1 MKKIFRK
8 PNLFSC
14 FLIAI
19 IIIFLL
25 TSFNSFSKT
34 YAIKDKE
41 GNIVKITNIYK
52 LSLSEKEAGYTISV
66 LVNDTSSKDTY
77 TSSTTS
83 KILDGVT
90 RVIDGDTINLF
101 LFSSGNIVSSR
112 LNGIDCPE
120 KGQPFYEEATK
131 YTSDLCLY
139 KQVGVIKY
147 DKDKYDRLIVDIILP
162 DGKNLCEEIV
172 RAGFAWWYHLYSDNL
187 VLKQL
192 ENEARIARR
201 GLWSQP
207 NPIPPWEFRKLAT
220 TDELVENDSNE
231 KMITY
236 PTETDEKK
244 CKIKIV
250 DWNNRPSTYGKY
262 IYVEGCL
269 ENIGD
274 QTAEMVRV
282 IVKSLDSNEKIISI
296 DSAFAEP
303 NSIAP
308 NKEAIFQIMVENN
321 YKIKIF
327 SLIVLTES
335 TASPEVTG
343 AREKPLAKQIININ
357 TASLEELMY
366 VLEISENTAIR
377 VINRKNDMNGFKNP
391 KDIMLLIEIGKIEWE
406 EWIKKG
412 IVIVV

>member
-1 MKKIFRK
+1 MKKLFRK
-8 PNLFSC
+8 PILFRC

-25 TSFNSFSKT
+25 TSLNAFSKT

-52 LSLSEKEAGYTISV
+52 LSLAEKEAGYTISV
-66 LVNDTSSKDTY
+66 LIEDKFPKEELNPPPGSKLTNAV
-77 TSSTTS
+77 
-83 KILDGVT
+83 L
-90 RVIDGDTINLF
+90 RVIDGDTIELLLIKSVKF
-101 LFSSGNIVSSR
+101 VKIR
-112 LNGIDCPE
+112 LDGIDCPE
-120 KGQPFYEEATK
+120 KGQPYYEEATT
-131 YTSDLCLY
+131 YTSDLCLH
-139 KQVGVIKY
+139 KQVRVIKH
-147 DKDKYDRLIVDIILP
+147 DIDKYDRLIADIILP

-207 NPIPPWEFRKLAT
+207 NPIPPWEFRKLDT
-220 TDELVENDSNE
+220 TDELVGNDSSE
-231 KMITY
+231 KTITY
-236 PTETDEKK
+236 PTKTDEKK

-335 TASPEVTG
+335 TISPEITG
-343 AREKPLAKQIININ
+343 VKEKPLAKQIININ

-377 VINRKNDMNGFKNP
+377 VINRRSDMNGFKNP
-391 KDIMLLIEIGKIEWE
+391 KDIMLLIEIGKIEWG
-406 EWIKKG
+406 EWIKRG
-412 IVIVV
+412 VVIVV

>member
-1 MKKIFRK
+1 MKKLFRK
-8 PNLFSC
+8 PSLFSC

-25 TSFNSFSKT
+25 TSFNAFSKT

-66 LVNDTSSKDTY
+66 LVDDTSSKDIY

-90 RVIDGDTINLF
+90 NVIDGDTINLF
-101 LFSSGNIVSSR
+101 LFSSGSIVSSR

-131 YTSDLCLY
+131 YASDLCLY
-139 KQVGVIKY
+139 KQVSVIKY
-147 DKDKYDRLIVDIILP
+147 EKDKYDRLIVDIVLP
-162 DGKNLCEEIV
+162 DGKNLSEEIV

-192 ENEARIARR
+192 ENEARVARR
-201 GLWSQP
+201 GLWSQS
-207 NPIPPWEFRKLAT
+207 NPIPPWEFRQLDT
-220 TDELVENDSNE
+220 TDEVVENDIN
-231 KMITY
+231 
-236 PTETDEKK
+236 EKK

-250 DWNNRPSTYGKY
+250 DWNNRPSATGNY
-262 IYVEGCL
+262 IYIEGCL
-269 ENIGD
+269 ENIGE
-274 QTAEMVRV
+274 QTAEMVR
-282 IVKSLDSNEKIISI
+282 INVKSLDSNDKIISI
-296 DSAFAEP
+296 DSAFAQP
-303 NSIAP
+303 SLIASSE
-308 NKEAIFQIMVENN
+308 EAIFQIMVENN
-321 YKIKIF
+321 YKIKKF

-357 TASLEELMY
+357 TASLEELMH

-391 KDIMLLIEIGKIEWE
+391 KDIMLLIEIGKIE
-406 EWIKKG
+406 
-412 IVIVV
+412 

>member
-1 MKKIFRK
+1 MKKLFRK
-8 PNLFSC
+8 PSLFSC
-14 FLIAI
+14 FLIAT

-25 TSFNSFSKT
+25 TSFNAFSNT

-52 LSLSEKEAGYTISV
+52 LSLPEKEAGYTISV
-66 LVNDTSSKDTY
+66 LVNDASLKDIY

-101 LFSSGNIVSSR
+101 LFNSASIVRSR

-120 KGQPFYEEATK
+120 KGQPFYEDATK
-131 YTSDLCLY
+131 YTSNLCLY

-147 DKDKYDRLIVDIILP
+147 DKDKYGRLIVDIILP

-172 RAGFAWWYHLYSDNL
+172 RAGYAWWYYLYSDNL

-201 GLWSQP
+201 GIWSQT
-207 NPIPPWEFRKLAT
+207 NPMPPWEFRKLDT
-220 TDELVENDSNE
+220 TDKVVENDSNE

-236 PTETDEKK
+236 PTGIDEKK
-244 CKIKIV
+244 SKIKIV
-250 DWNNRPSTYGKY
+250 DWNNRPSTTGNY

-282 IVKSLDSNEKIISI
+282 TVKSLDSNEKIISI
-296 DSAFAEP
+296 DSAFTEP
-303 NSIAP
+303 SSIAP

-321 YKIKIF
+321 YKIKKF

-335 TASPEVTG
+335 TISSEITG
-343 AREKPLAKQIININ
+343 VKEKPLAKQIININ

-366 VLEISENTAIR
+366 VLDISENTAKR
-377 VINRKNDMNGFKNP
+377 VINRRSDMNGFKNP
-391 KDIMLLIEIGKIEWE
+391 KDIMLLIEIGKIEWG

-412 IVIVV
+412 IVIVI

>member
-1 MKKIFRK
+1 MKKLFRK
-8 PNLFSC
+8 PSLFSC

-25 TSFNSFSKT
+25 TSFNTFSKT

-66 LVNDTSSKDTY
+66 LVNDTSSKDIY

-90 RVIDGDTINLF
+90 NVIDGDTINLF
-101 LFSSGNIVSSR
+101 LFSSGNIVRSR

-120 KGQPFYEEATK
+120 KGKPFYEEATK
-131 YTSDLCLY
+131 YASDLCLY
-139 KQVGVIKY
+139 KQVSLIKY
-147 DKDKYDRLIVDIILP
+147 EKDKYDRLIVDIILP
-162 DGKNLCEEIV
+162 EGKNLSEEIV
-172 RAGFAWWYHLYSDNL
+172 QAGFAWWYHLYSDNL

-192 ENEARIARR
+192 ENEAKIARR

-220 TDELVENDSNE
+220 TDEAVEDDSNE

-236 PTETDEKK
+236 STGTNEKK
-244 CKIKIV
+244 CKIKMV
-250 DWNNRPSTYGKY
+250 DWNNRPSATGNY

-282 IVKSLDSNEKIISI
+282 NVKSLDSNDKIISI
-296 DSAFAEP
+296 DSGFTEP
-303 NSIAP
+303 SLIAP
-308 NKEAIFQIMVENN
+308 REEAIFQIMVENN
-321 YKIKIF
+321 YKIKKF

-343 AREKPLAKQIININ
+343 DREKPLAKQIININ

>member
-1 MKKIFRK
+1 MKKLFRK
-8 PNLFSC
+8 PSLFSY
-14 FLIAI
+14 FLIII

-25 TSFNSFSKT
+25 TSFNVFSKT

-77 TSSTTS
+77 TSSTTI

-90 RVIDGDTINLF
+90 NVIDGDTIDLF
-101 LFSSGNIVSSR
+101 LFDSASIVRSR

-120 KGQPFYEEATK
+120 KGQPFYEDATK
-131 YTSDLCLY
+131 YTSNLCLY

-172 RAGFAWWYHLYSDNL
+172 RAGYAWWYHLYSDNL

-207 NPIPPWEFRKLAT
+207 NSIPPWEFRKLDT
-220 TDELVENDSNE
+220 TDELVENESN
-231 KMITY
+231 KRMITY
-236 PTETDEKK
+236 PTGTEEKN
-244 CKIKIV
+244 CKIKII
-250 DWNNRPSTYGKY
+250 DWNNRPSASGNY
-262 IYVEGCL
+262 IYVEGSL
-269 ENIGD
+269 KNIGD
-274 QTAEMVRV
+274 QIAEMVRV
-282 IVKSLDSNEKIISI
+282 TVKSLDSNDKIISI
-296 DSAFAEP
+296 DSVFAEP
-303 NSIAP
+303 SSIAS

-321 YKIKIF
+321 YKIKKF

-335 TASPEVTG
+335 TISPEITG
-343 AREKPLAKQIININ
+343 VKEKPLAKQIININ
-357 TASLEELMY
+357 TASLEEFMY

-377 VINRKNDMNGFKNP
+377 VINRRSDMNGFKNP
-391 KDIMLLIEIGKIEWE
+391 KDIMLLIDIGKIEWG
-406 EWIKKG
+406 EWIKRG
-412 IVIVV
+412 IVIVI

>member
-1 MKKIFRK
+1 MKKLFRK
-8 PNLFSC
+8 PSLFSC

-25 TSFNSFSKT
+25 TSFNAFSKT

-66 LVNDTSSKDTY
+66 LVDDTSSKDIY

-90 RVIDGDTINLF
+90 NVIDGDTINLF
-101 LFSSGNIVSSR
+101 LFSSGSIVSSR

-131 YTSDLCLY
+131 YASDLCLY
-139 KQVGVIKY
+139 KQVSVIKY
-147 DKDKYDRLIVDIILP
+147 EKDKYDRLIVDIVLP
-162 DGKNLCEEIV
+162 DGKNLSEEIV

-192 ENEARIARR
+192 ENEARVARR
-201 GLWSQP
+201 GLWSQS
-207 NPIPPWEFRKLAT
+207 NPIPPWEFRQLDT
-220 TDELVENDSNE
+220 TDEVVENDIN
-231 KMITY
+231 
-236 PTETDEKK
+236 EKK

-250 DWNNRPSTYGKY
+250 DWNNRPSATGNY
-262 IYVEGCL
+262 IYIEGCL
-269 ENIGD
+269 ENIGE
-274 QTAEMVRV
+274 QTAEMVR
-282 IVKSLDSNEKIISI
+282 INVKSLDSNDKIISI
-296 DSAFAEP
+296 DSAFAQP
-303 NSIAP
+303 SLIASSE
-308 NKEAIFQIMVENN
+308 EAIFQIMVENN
-321 YKIKIF
+321 YKIKKF

-357 TASLEELMY
+357 TASLEELMH

-391 KDIMLLIEIGKIEWE
+391 KDIMLLIEIGKIEWG
-406 EWIKKG
+406 EWIKRG
-412 IVIVV
+412 IVIVL

>member
-139 KQVGVIKY
+139 KQVNVIKY
-147 DKDKYDRLIVDIILP
+147 DKDKYNRLIVDIILP

-187 VLKQL
+187 LLKKL

-244 CKIKIV
+244 YKIKIV
-250 DWNNRPSTYGKY
+250 DWNNRPSASGNY
-262 IYVEGCL
+262 IYVEGSL
-269 ENIGD
+269 KNIGD
-274 QTAEMVRV
+274 QTAERVRV
-282 IVKSLDSNEKIISI
+282 KVKSLDSNGKIVSI
-296 DSAFAEP
+296 DDGYADPSL
-303 NSIAP
+303 IAP
-308 NKEAIFQIMVENN
+308 NKEGIFQIMVENN
-321 YKIKIF
+321 YKIKEF
-327 SLIVLTES
+327 SLIILTKS
-335 TASPEVTG
+335 TISTEVIG
-343 AREKPLAKQIININ
+343 VKEKPLAKQIININ

-366 VLEISENTAIR
+366 VLEIGKNTAMR
-377 VINRKNDMNGFKNP
+377 VIDRRNDMNGFKNP
-391 KDIMLLIEIGKIEWE
+391 KDITFLIEIGTIKWE
-406 EWIKKG
+406 EWIKRG
-412 IVIVV
+412 IVITI

>member
-1 MKKIFRK
+1 MKKLFRK
-8 PNLFSC
+8 PSLFSC

-25 TSFNSFSKT
+25 TSFNAFSKT

-66 LVNDTSSKDTY
+66 LVNDASLKDIY

-83 KILDGVT
+83 KMLDGVT

-101 LFSSGNIVSSR
+101 LFNSASIVRSR

-120 KGQPFYEEATK
+120 KGQPFYEDATK
-131 YTSDLCLY
+131 YTSNLCLY

-147 DKDKYDRLIVDIILP
+147 DKDKYGRLIVDIILP

-172 RAGFAWWYHLYSDNL
+172 RAGYAWWYHLYSDNL

-201 GLWSQP
+201 GLWSQT
-207 NPIPPWEFRKLAT
+207 NPMPPWEFRKLDT
-220 TDELVENDSNE
+220 TDKVVENDSNE

-236 PTETDEKK
+236 PAGTDEKK
-244 CKIKIV
+244 SKIEIV
-250 DWNNRPSTYGKY
+250 DWNNRPSATGNY

-269 ENIGD
+269 ENIVD

-282 IVKSLDSNEKIISI
+282 TVNSLDSNEKIISI

-303 NSIAP
+303 SSIAP

-321 YKIKIF
+321 YKIKKF

-335 TASPEVTG
+335 TISPEITG
-343 AREKPLAKQIININ
+343 VKEKPLAKQIININ
-357 TASLEELMY
+357 TASLEELVY
-366 VLEISENTAIR
+366 VLDISENTAIR
-377 VINRKNDMNGFKNP
+377 VINRRSDMNGFKNP
-391 KDIMLLIEIGKIEWE
+391 KDIMLLIEIGKIEWG

-412 IVIVV
+412 IVIVI

>member
-1 MKKIFRK
+1 MKKLFRK
-8 PNLFSC
+8 PSLFSC

-25 TSFNSFSKT
+25 TSFNTFSKT

-66 LVNDTSSKDTY
+66 LVNDTSSKDIY
-77 TSSTTS
+77 TSSTTN

-90 RVIDGDTINLF
+90 NVIDGDTINLF
-101 LFSSGNIVSSR
+101 LFSSGSIVSSR

-131 YTSDLCLY
+131 YASDLCLY
-139 KQVGVIKY
+139 KQVSVIKY
-147 DKDKYDRLIVDIILP
+147 EKDKYDRLIVDIVLP
-162 DGKNLCEEIV
+162 DGKNLSEEIV

-192 ENEARIARR
+192 ENEARVARR
-201 GLWSQP
+201 GLWSQS
-207 NPIPPWEFRKLAT
+207 NPIPPWEFRQLDT
-220 TDELVENDSNE
+220 TDEVVENDIN
-231 KMITY
+231 
-236 PTETDEKK
+236 EKK

-250 DWNNRPSTYGKY
+250 DWNNRPSATGNY
-262 IYVEGCL
+262 IYIEGCL
-269 ENIGD
+269 ENIGE
-274 QTAEMVRV
+274 QTAEMVR
-282 IVKSLDSNEKIISI
+282 INVKSLDSNDKIISI
-296 DSAFAEP
+296 DSAFAQP
-303 NSIAP
+303 SLIASSE
-308 NKEAIFQIMVENN
+308 EAIFQIMVENN
-321 YKIKIF
+321 YKIKKF

-357 TASLEELMY
+357 TASLEELMH

-391 KDIMLLIEIGKIEWE
+391 KDIMLLIEIGKIEWG
-406 EWIKKG
+406 EWIERG
-412 IVIVV
+412 IVIVL

>member
-1 MKKIFRK
+1 MKKLFRK
-8 PNLFSC
+8 PSLFSC

-25 TSFNSFSKT
+25 TSFNAFSKT

-66 LVNDTSSKDTY
+66 LVDDTSSKDIY

-90 RVIDGDTINLF
+90 NVIDGDTINLF
-101 LFSSGNIVSSR
+101 LFSSGSIVSSR

-131 YTSDLCLY
+131 YASDLCLY
-139 KQVGVIKY
+139 KQVSVIKY
-147 DKDKYDRLIVDIILP
+147 EKDKYDRLIVDIVLP
-162 DGKNLCEEIV
+162 DGKNLSEEIV

-192 ENEARIARR
+192 ENEARVARR
-201 GLWSQP
+201 GLWSQS
-207 NPIPPWEFRKLAT
+207 NPIPPWEFRQLDT
-220 TDELVENDSNE
+220 TDEVVENDIN
-231 KMITY
+231 
-236 PTETDEKK
+236 EKK

-250 DWNNRPSTYGKY
+250 DWNNRPSATGNY
-262 IYVEGCL
+262 IYIEGCL

-282 IVKSLDSNEKIISI
+282 NVKSLDSNDKIISI
-296 DSAFAEP
+296 DSGFTEP
-303 NSIAP
+303 TLITPSE
-308 NKEAIFQIMVENN
+308 EAIFKIMVENN
-321 YKIKIF
+321 YKIKKF

-335 TASPEVTG
+335 AASPEVTG
-343 AREKPLAKQIININ
+343 AREKSLAKQIININ
-357 TASLEELMY
+357 TASLEELIY
-366 VLEISENTAIR
+366 VLEISEHTAIR
-377 VINRKNDMNGFKNP
+377 VIGRRNEMNGFKNP
-391 KDIMLLIEIGKIEWE
+391 KDITFLIEIGTIVWE

>member
-1 MKKIFRK
+1 MKKLFRK
-8 PNLFSC
+8 PSLFSC

-25 TSFNSFSKT
+25 TSFNAFSKT

-66 LVNDTSSKDTY
+66 LVNDASLKDIY

-83 KILDGVT
+83 KMLDGVT

-101 LFSSGNIVSSR
+101 LFNSASIVRSR

-120 KGQPFYEEATK
+120 KGQPFYEDATK
-131 YTSDLCLY
+131 YTSNLCLY

-147 DKDKYDRLIVDIILP
+147 DKDKYGRLIVDIILP

-172 RAGFAWWYHLYSDNL
+172 RAGYAWWYHLYSDNL

-201 GLWSQP
+201 GLWSQT
-207 NPIPPWEFRKLAT
+207 NPMPPWEFRKLDT
-220 TDELVENDSNE
+220 TDKVVENDSNE

-236 PTETDEKK
+236 PAGTDEKK
-244 CKIKIV
+244 SKIEIV
-250 DWNNRPSTYGKY
+250 DWNNRPSATGNY

-282 IVKSLDSNEKIISI
+282 TVNSLDSNEKIISI

-303 NSIAP
+303 SSIAP

-321 YKIKIF
+321 YKIKKF

-335 TASPEVTG
+335 TISPEITG
-343 AREKPLAKQIININ
+343 VKEKPLAKQIININ
-357 TASLEELMY
+357 TASLEELVY
-366 VLEISENTAIR
+366 VLDISENTAIR
-377 VINRKNDMNGFKNP
+377 VINRRSDMNGFKNP
-391 KDIMLLIEIGKIEWE
+391 KDIMLLIEIGKIEWG

-412 IVIVV
+412 IVIVI